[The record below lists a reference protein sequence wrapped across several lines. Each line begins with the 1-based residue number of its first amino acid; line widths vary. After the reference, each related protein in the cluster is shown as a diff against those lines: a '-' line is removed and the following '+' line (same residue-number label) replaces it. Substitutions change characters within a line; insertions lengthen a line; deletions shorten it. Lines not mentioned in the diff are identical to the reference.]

1 MACHLHWRLRA
12 VSTMSLVVGTLAL
25 YAFLNM
31 SAVGARSTRARRL
44 NEMQRCQP
52 KEVPR
57 KERCVY
63 VRTHP
68 SCRPEDGWIPYLEIH
83 YCYLSQMEGV
93 STALFLLWIAILFG
107 LMLVI
112 AERFFCP
119 SLELIAEYL
128 RLPPCV
134 AGATLLS
141 FGNGA
146 PDVFTQLAAISQGDS
161 DTTSPGAIAMALSEP
176 LGSGLFV
183 GNIVFGLVVFFSGL
197 NEVRVQRSYF
207 LKDCLFY
214 LGGVLTVF
222 VFLFHGEVMVWEVA
236 LLAGYYLAFII
247 VTVLLSRGDEPVHAD
262 PRLHE
267 VPHHLQPQDSYLRGG
282 CICLYMCMGCEG
294 RGGAVNGWAWK
305 RGSPCERVWSVL
317 WCCIAQIAHCSPKW
331 INPEL
336 TPLLVAGLVASFA
349 YTIVERSEYVVTT
362 PTLGWELAD
371 SASHLRALPPA
382 LSGLFAEPAGFWN
395 GLPLPLPSYPA
406 CTPGPFFGPMP
417 PESFRHIPD
426 LSVASQVSQI
436 SGADTDAEAPLLEG
450 SSPKR
455 QQQQRKSQPQQQKS
469 PQLMRIHTL
478 ERIEEAAPGLAG
490 ESEDGGGRAAGIDGD
505 SGGDDYGND
514 NEVDRDLELFNRLRA
529 ASRRGGGVSGP
540 GISSSSSG
548 AADARGG
555 NLIGINHGNGSAI
568 NWQRSSESGSVG
580 YKPPPPVLAATAAVT
595 APSVFNDDARSA
607 DSASSLAFYRQFG
620 SDGSFTCGSCRGS
633 LDPVTA
639 QRREDSGKPPG
650 RMEQLWRRLERPVLA
665 LLSLFIPRVAIDTH
679 ARYRKTC
686 AVLLPPL
693 LPTLAGWVQ
702 GWLGDEHSPGGFWRQ
717 TWWLGSTSAGLV
729 VAVAALRFYPRK
741 GHLHGYAAGIATVVV
756 FCEAMF
762 LLDASAGELV
772 SAAVALGQIFGINP
786 SLLGATLLAWGN
798 SVSDLVSN
806 ITLAKDGLPSMAITA
821 CFASPM
827 FVLLAGLVTSL
838 TYATRHGN
846 MELPQDLALKALYGC
861 SCSILLMWALVVPL
875 VFRFRLTRRVGVL
888 AVTVYLVYQTVY
900 IWAII
905 HDSRG
910 RG

>member
-1 MACHLHWRLRA
+1 MACSLHSRPRA
-12 VSTMSLVVGTLAL
+12 VPSTLLVVVTLAL
-25 YAFLNM
+25 YAFLHM
-31 SAVGARSTRARRL
+31 SAIEARPTRARRL
-44 NEMQRCQP
+44 NEIQSCQP
-52 KEVPR
+52 EEVPR
-57 KERCVY
+57 KERCEY
-63 VRTHP
+63 VRTHA

-93 STALFLLWIAILFG
+93 STGLFLLWIAILFG

-119 SLELIAEYL
+119 SLELISEYL

-214 LGGVLTVF
+214 LGGVVTVF
-222 VFLFHGEVMVWEVA
+222 AFLLHGEVMVWEVA

-247 VTVLLSRGDEPVHAD
+247 ATILLSRGDEPVHAD

-267 VPHHLQPQDSYLRGG
+267 VPHRLQPLDSYLR
-282 CICLYMCMGCEG
+282 
-294 RGGAVNGWAWK
+294 
-305 RGSPCERVWSVL
+305 
-317 WCCIAQIAHCSPKW
+317 
-331 INPEL
+331 
-336 TPLLVAGLVASFA
+336 
-349 YTIVERSEYVVTT
+349 
-362 PTLGWELAD
+362 
-371 SASHLRALPPA
+371 
-382 LSGLFAEPAGFWN
+382 
-395 GLPLPLPSYPA
+395 
-406 CTPGPFFGPMP
+406 
-417 PESFRHIPD
+417 ESFRRIRD
-426 LSVASQVSQI
+426 LSVTSQASQI
-436 SGADTDAEAPLLEG
+436 SDIDTDAEAPLLEG
-450 SSPKR
+450 SSPK
-455 QQQQRKSQPQQQKS
+455 KQQQKYRPQPQPQ
-469 PQLMRIHTL
+469 PQLLRGRTL
-478 ERIEEAAPGLAG
+478 ERIEESAPGLSG
-490 ESEDGGGRAAGIDGD
+490 ELEDGGGRAANINGDGGDDHYFSDDDVDVDLALLDKLRAGGGRGGGDDGTGIGDSSSCAADTVGGSLIGTDHGSSFRGNQQRPGD
-505 SGGDDYGND
+505 SG
-514 NEVDRDLELFNRLRA
+514 
-529 ASRRGGGVSGP
+529 SR
-540 GISSSSSG
+540 
-548 AADARGG
+548 
-555 NLIGINHGNGSAI
+555 
-568 NWQRSSESGSVG
+568 SVG
-580 YKPPPPVLAATAAVT
+580 YKPPPPVQAATAAMT
-595 APSVFNDDARSA
+595 PPWTSNDVGCTLGA
-607 DSASSLAFYRQFG
+607 DSTSGLAFYRQLG
-620 SDGSFTCGSCRGS
+620 ADGSFTCGFGRGG
-633 LDPVTA
+633 LDAMTPSM
-639 QRREDSGKPPG
+639 RRENSGKPPG

-665 LLSLFIPRVAIDTH
+665 LLSLFIPRVALGTR

-693 LPTLAGWVQ
+693 LPTLVGWAQ
-702 GWLGDEHSPGGFWRQ
+702 GWLDEEHSPGGFWRQ
-717 TWWLGSTSAGLV
+717 RWWLGSTGAGLI
-729 VAVAALRFYPRK
+729 VAVAAVRFFPRK

-756 FCEAMF
+756 FCEAML

-772 SAAVALGQIFGINP
+772 STAVALGQIFGISP

-846 MELPQDLALKALYGC
+846 MKMPEDLALKVLYGC
-861 SCSILLMWALVVPL
+861 SSSILLMWALVVPL
-875 VFRFRLTRRVGVL
+875 VFRFRLTPRVGVL
-888 AVTVYLVYQTVY
+888 AVIVYLVYQTVY

-910 RG
+910 GR